1 MTTQTSLFDRLGGA
15 PAVQAATEVFYRKVL
30 ADPVLAS
37 YFDDV
42 DMDRQI
48 AKQAAF
54 LTMALGGPN
63 NYSGRDLRAAHAGL
77 AGLSDE
83 HVDRVIMHLAETL
96 RELGVGNSDIAEA
109 GAVAAS
115 VRDDVLNR

>member
-1 MTTQTSLFDRLGGA
+1 MTSELSLYDRLGGSQA
-15 PAVQAATEVFYRKVL
+15 IGAATEIFYRKVL
-30 ADPVLAS
+30 ADPLLVS

-48 AKQAAF
+48 AKQTAF

-63 NYSGRDLRAAHAGL
+63 GYTGDDLRTAHAKL

-83 HVDRVIMHLAETL
+83 HVDRVIGHLAETL
-96 RELGVGNSDIAEA
+96 KELGVQDADIAA
-109 GAVAAS
+109 VGAVAAS
-115 VRDDVLNR
+115 VRNDVLNR

>member
-30 ADPVLAS
+30 ADPVLAP

-42 DMDRQI
+42 DMDRQV

-54 LTMALGGPN
+54 LTMALGGPSS
-63 NYSGRDLRAAHAGL
+63 YTGRDLRTAHAGL

-83 HVDRVIMHLAETL
+83 HVDLVIGYLAQTL
-96 RELGVGNSDIAEA
+96 RELGVGNSDIDEA